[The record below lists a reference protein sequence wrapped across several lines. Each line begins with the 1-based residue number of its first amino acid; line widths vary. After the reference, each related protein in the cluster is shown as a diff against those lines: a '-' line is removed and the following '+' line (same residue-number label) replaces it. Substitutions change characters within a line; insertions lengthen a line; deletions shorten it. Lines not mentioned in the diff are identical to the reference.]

1 MCRAGIVAACMCAQD
16 GCCACVCT
24 PHVGVRMW
32 LCAVGACSLHSI
44 CSRYQSSQSS
54 FSALSWCLFL
64 SLCLLGAITVM
75 SLQFFNPATRVHTVS
90 VGGQQ
95 QHFRLSEGSGVRWEK
110 VDKKQQQQQK
120 KPQEQHKGPGA
131 AAAAAGGPA
140 QQQQKTPVA
149 RAEPKVKKICHQA
162 G

>member
-1 MCRAGIVAACMCAQD
+1 
-16 GCCACVCT
+16 
-24 PHVGVRMW
+24 
-32 LCAVGACSLHSI
+32 
-44 CSRYQSSQSS
+44 
-54 FSALSWCLFL
+54 
-64 SLCLLGAITVM
+64 M

>member
-1 MCRAGIVAACMCAQD
+1 LLCPL
-16 GCCACVCT
+16 CV
-24 PHVGVRMW
+24 
-32 LCAVGACSLHSI
+32 
-44 CSRYQSSQSS
+44 
-54 FSALSWCLFL
+54 
-64 SLCLLGAITVM
+64 ITIT

-110 VDKKQQQQQK
+110 VDKKQQQQK

-149 RAEPKVKKICHQA
+149 RAEPKVRSISHPNLM